1 MRQNFI
7 AQFIPRL
14 KPWLWDM
21 WSDTV
26 MQKNWVLSVDQW
38 QLQALQFLEHLIDLL
53 SILLR
58 CSGFARIQEA
68 VVDQISS
75 TPPYSDRDLFLVQ
88 IWLWEVLWGFF
99 LVQQLSSSSLVV
111 I

>member
-1 MRQNFI
+1 MRQNFT
-7 AQFIPRL
+7 AQFIQLL
-14 KPWLWDM
+14 KPWLCDM
-21 WSDTV
+21 WSDIV
-26 MQKNWVLSVDQW
+26 MQKNWVLSVDQCR
-38 QLQALQFLEHLIDLL
+38 LQALQFLEHLIDLL

-68 VVDQISS
+68 VVDQTSR
-75 TPPYSDRDLFLVQ
+75 TPPNSDRDLFLVQ
-88 IWLWEVLWGFF
+88 IWLWEVLWSFF